1 MKKQD
6 YHYLGKIVSKF
17 SFKGEILIKLE
28 TKELADHKFST
39 FFIEINGQLVPF
51 KVEKLSKHKSMLLR
65 ARLNDVDSESKAIS
79 LIKKDVYLS
88 SADLPRSVN
97 KKFYFNEIIGYKM
110 IDIKTGYVGKVVT
123 IDTQTPQS
131 IAMVKNQKND
141 EIIIPLVDDFIEKI
155 DSINNEIIVS
165 LPEGLTK
172 INL

>member
-1 MKKQD
+1 MKRQD

-28 TKELADHKFST
+28 TKELADHRFSS
-39 FFIEINGQLVPF
+39 FFLELNGQLVPY

-65 ARLNDVDSESKAIS
+65 VKLNDIDSESETIS
-79 LIKKDVYLS
+79 LIKKDVYLPT
-88 SADLPRSVN
+88 ADLPRSDN
-97 KKFYFNEIIGYKM
+97 KKFYFNEIIGHKM
-110 IDIKTGYVGKVVT
+110 IDKKTGYVGKVVT
-123 IDTQTPQS
+123 IDAQTPQL
-131 IAMVKNQKND
+131 IAMVKNQKDD

-165 LPEGLTK
+165 LPDGLTK

>member
-28 TKELADHKFST
+28 TKELADHKFSS
-39 FFIEINGQLVPF
+39 FFLELNGQLVPH

-65 ARLNDVDSESKAIS
+65 VKLSDIDSESETIS
-79 LIKKDVYLS
+79 LIKKDVYLPT
-88 SADLPRSVN
+88 ADLPRSDN
-97 KKFYFNEIIGYKM
+97 KKFYFNEIIGHKM
-110 IDIKTGYVGKVVT
+110 IDKKTGYVGKVVT
-123 IDTQTPQS
+123 IDAQTPQL
-131 IAMVKNQKND
+131 IAMVKNQKD
-141 EIIIPLVDDFIEKI
+141 VEIIIPLVDDFIEKI

-165 LPEGLTK
+165 LPDGLTK

>member
-28 TKELADHKFST
+28 TKELADHKFSS
-39 FFIEINGQLVPF
+39 FFLELNGQLVPH

-65 ARLNDVDSESKAIS
+65 VKLNDIDSESETIS
-79 LIKKDVYLS
+79 LIKKDVYLPT
-88 SADLPRSVN
+88 ADLPRSDN
-97 KKFYFNEIIGYKM
+97 KKFYFNEIIGHKM
-110 IDIKTGYVGKVVT
+110 IDKKTGYVGKVVT
-123 IDTQTPQS
+123 IDAQTPQL
-131 IAMVKNQKND
+131 IAMVKNQKD
-141 EIIIPLVDDFIEKI
+141 VEIIIPLVDDFIEKI

-165 LPEGLTK
+165 LPDGLTK

>member
-28 TKELADHKFST
+28 TKELADHRFSS
-39 FFIEINGQLVPF
+39 FFLELNGQLVPY
-51 KVEKLSKHKSMLLR
+51 KVEKLYKHKSMLLR
-65 ARLNDVDSESKAIS
+65 VKLNDIDSESETIS
-79 LIKKDVYLS
+79 LIKKDVYLPT
-88 SADLPRSVN
+88 ADLPRSDN
-97 KKFYFNEIIGYKM
+97 KKFYFNEIIGHKM
-110 IDIKTGYVGKVVT
+110 IDKKTGYVGKVVT
-123 IDTQTPQS
+123 IDAQTPQL
-131 IAMVKNQKND
+131 IAMVKNQKDD

-165 LPEGLTK
+165 LPDGLTK

>member
-28 TKELADHKFST
+28 TKELADHKFSS
-39 FFIEINGQLVPF
+39 FFLELNGQLVPH

-65 ARLNDVDSESKAIS
+65 VKLNDIDSESETIS
-79 LIKKDVYLS
+79 LIKKDVYLPTT
-88 SADLPRSVN
+88 DLPRSDN
-97 KKFYFNEIIGYKM
+97 KKFYFNEIIGHKM
-110 IDIKTGYVGKVVT
+110 IDKKTGYVGKVVT
-123 IDTQTPQS
+123 IDAQTPQL
-131 IAMVKNQKND
+131 IAMVKNQKD
-141 EIIIPLVDDFIEKI
+141 VEIIIPLVDDFIEKI

-165 LPEGLTK
+165 LPDGLTK

>member
-28 TKELADHKFST
+28 TKELADHKFSS
-39 FFIEINGQLVPF
+39 FFLELNGQLVPH

-65 ARLNDVDSESKAIS
+65 VKLNDIDSESETIS
-79 LIKKDVYLS
+79 LIKKDVYLPT
-88 SADLPRSVN
+88 ADLPRSDN
-97 KKFYFNEIIGYKM
+97 KKFYFNEIIGHKM
-110 IDIKTGYVGKVVT
+110 IDKKTGYVGKVVT
-123 IDTQTPQS
+123 IDAQTPQL
-131 IAMVKNQKND
+131 IAMVKNQKDD
-141 EIIIPLVDDFIEKI
+141 EIIIPLVNDFIEKI

-165 LPEGLTK
+165 LPDGLTK

>member
-28 TKELADHKFST
+28 TKELADHKFSS
-39 FFIEINGQLVPF
+39 FFLELNGQLVPH

-65 ARLNDVDSESKAIS
+65 VKLNDIDSESETIS
-79 LIKKDVYLS
+79 LIKKDVYLPT
-88 SADLPRSVN
+88 ADLPRSDN
-97 KKFYFNEIIGYKM
+97 KKFYFNEIIGHKM
-110 IDIKTGYVGKVVT
+110 IDKKIGYVGKVVT
-123 IDTQTPQS
+123 IDAQTPQL
-131 IAMVKNQKND
+131 IAMVKNQKD
-141 EIIIPLVDDFIEKI
+141 VEIIIPLVDDFIEKI

-165 LPEGLTK
+165 LPDGLTK

>member
-28 TKELADHKFST
+28 TKELADHRFSS
-39 FFIEINGQLVPF
+39 FFLELNGQLVPH

-65 ARLNDVDSESKAIS
+65 VKLNDIDSESETIS
-79 LIKKDVYLS
+79 LIKKDVYLPT
-88 SADLPRSVN
+88 ADLPRSDN
-97 KKFYFNEIIGYKM
+97 KKFYFNEIIGHKM
-110 IDIKTGYVGKVVT
+110 IDKKTGYVGKVVT
-123 IDTQTPQS
+123 IDAQTPQL
-131 IAMVKNQKND
+131 IAMVKNQKD
-141 EIIIPLVDDFIEKI
+141 VEIIIPLVDDFIEKI

-165 LPEGLTK
+165 LPDGLTK

>member
-28 TKELADHKFST
+28 TMELADHRFSS
-39 FFIEINGQLVPF
+39 FFLELNGQLVPY

-65 ARLNDVDSESKAIS
+65 VKLNDIDSESEAIS
-79 LIKKDVYLS
+79 LIKKDVYLPT
-88 SADLPRSVN
+88 ADLPRSDN
-97 KKFYFNEIIGYKM
+97 KKFYFNEIIGHKM
-110 IDIKTGYVGKVVT
+110 IDKKTGYVGKVVT
-123 IDTQTPQS
+123 IDAQTPQL
-131 IAMVKNQKND
+131 IAMVKNQKD
-141 EIIIPLVDDFIEKI
+141 VEIIIPLVDDFIEKI

-165 LPEGLTK
+165 LPDGLTK

>member
-28 TKELADHKFST
+28 TKELADHRFSS
-39 FFIEINGQLVPF
+39 FFLELNGQLVPY

-65 ARLNDVDSESKAIS
+65 VKLNDIDSESETIS
-79 LIKKDVYLS
+79 LIKKDVYLPT
-88 SADLPRSVN
+88 ADLPRSDN
-97 KKFYFNEIIGYKM
+97 KKFYFNEIIGHKM
-110 IDIKTGYVGKVVT
+110 IDKKTGYVGKVVT
-123 IDTQTPQS
+123 IDAQTPQL
-131 IAMVKNQKND
+131 IAMVKNQKD
-141 EIIIPLVDDFIEKI
+141 VEIIIPLVDDFIEKI

-165 LPEGLTK
+165 LPDGLTK

>member
-6 YHYLGKIVSKF
+6 YHYLGNIVSKY

-28 TKELADHKFST
+28 TNELANYRFST
-39 FFIEINGQLVPF
+39 FFIELSGQLVPF
-51 KVEKLSKHKSMLLR
+51 KVEKLSKHKSLLLR

-79 LIKKDVYLS
+79 LIKKDVYMLA
-88 SADLPRSVN
+88 ADLPRSEH
-97 KKFYFNEIIGYKM
+97 KKFYFNEIIGYGM
-110 IDIKTGYVGKVVT
+110 IDKKTGYVGKVVT

-131 IAMVKNQKND
+131 IAMVKNHKND

>member
-28 TKELADHKFST
+28 TKELADHKFSS
-39 FFIEINGQLVPF
+39 FFLELNGQLVPH

-65 ARLNDVDSESKAIS
+65 VKLNDIDSESEAIS
-79 LIKKDVYLS
+79 LIKKDVYLPT
-88 SADLPRSVN
+88 ADLPRSDN
-97 KKFYFNEIIGYKM
+97 KKFYFNEIIGHKM
-110 IDIKTGYVGKVVT
+110 IDKKTGYVGKVVT
-123 IDTQTPQS
+123 IDAQTPQL
-131 IAMVKNQKND
+131 IAMVKNQKD
-141 EIIIPLVDDFIEKI
+141 VEIIIPLVDDFIEKI

-165 LPEGLTK
+165 LPDGLTK